1 MGTSVKKRSRDGK
14 GKGPKP
20 PSLTGWDTTDEQEI
34 ERRRWKG
41 QIEVTEFE
49 RLEPGLGDF
58 GTFRVRS
65 VSGRSYLVEIRNLER
80 SENSCTCRDFEAAGL
95 GTCKHVEGVLALLA
109 KSGKRRSGRPQSA
122 TSPRIEV
129 HVAGGAER
137 ELRIAVPDQGIPT
150 ALIKEAERRF
160 HLHKS
165 ESSNETLARL
175 KGLEAANPEL
185 LRVSRLVE
193 KWTDERIAH
202 RRRLERRSAF
212 LKDVE
217 AGRRSHDVLKFPLF
231 PYQRAGMMH
240 LAFRE
245 RALLA
250 DDMGLGKTFQALAA
264 CELLRLTE
272 GVERALVVCPAS
284 LKTEWSEQIESASD
298 LSFRAVY
305 GIRKQRLEQY
315 GNPEFFTITNYEQI
329 LADGDDIQ
337 QLLRPDIVILDE
349 AQRIKNWR
357 TKTANAVKQLRS
369 RFAFVLTGTP
379 IENRIDEIYS
389 IVQFLDPNILGS
401 LFRFNRQY
409 YSLDDRGRPIGYR
422 NLDQLKDRLG
432 PVMLRRRK
440 TDVEDDLPGRTVNNY
455 FVGMTDEQFARYDDY
470 SKLASR
476 IAAQAKNRPLTEA
489 EFKRLQLFLACMRMT
504 CDTPYILDEKVRDC
518 PKLDELER
526 VLEDLLADPACKV
539 LIFSEWVRMLTL
551 VRERLDELGIDFAWH
566 TGSVPQKHRRI
577 EINRFK
583 TDPDCR
589 VFLSSESGGV
599 GLNLQVANAVI
610 NIDQPWNPAKL
621 EQRIAR
627 AWRKHQKRSV
637 AVINLIS
644 EATIEHRML
653 GLIEQKRTMAEAVV
667 DADSDITDMDLPSG
681 RAAFLERL
689 EEIMGMEP
697 PKGKDPEPSDQAL
710 EQLRESFGNNLFAVE
725 LRRSDDGGEHLLAIV
740 ESGHADADAGS
751 LPAPT
756 QLPVEVITIESYET
770 MLRLEAANLVKFT
783 SQRVRMLHESDRPD
797 PAEEE
802 ARLRMEQARS
812 LLEAAD
818 RKHRMATLLLGGGFE
833 QEAADGSRSAAELA
847 VRSLAAASGI
857 GDDGSDHPIPELC
870 EELNASGC
878 LPTEIQL
885 KAMLLWSGNSQ
896 PDLTEHSGEDF
907 DILGDAELLLAH
919 VSQFLAER
927 GPRGGGIR
935 GN

>member
-1 MGTSVKKRSRDGK
+1 MG
-14 GKGPKP
+14 
-20 PSLTGWDTTDEQEI
+20 WNTTDEQEI

-49 RLEPGLGDF
+49 RLEPEHGDF

-65 VSGRSYLVEIRNLER
+65 VSERSYLVEIRNLER
-80 SENSCTCRDFEAAGL
+80 LENSCTCRDFEAARL

-109 KSGKRRSGRPQSA
+109 KSGKRRSKQTRSA
-122 TSPRIEV
+122 ESPRIEV
-129 HVAGGAER
+129 HVSLGAESK
-137 ELRIAVPDQGIPT
+137 LRIAVPEQGIPT
-150 ALIKEAERRF
+150 ALIKEAERCF
-160 HLHKS
+160 HLHNS

-175 KGLEAANPEL
+175 KGLEAANPDL

-193 KWTDERIAH
+193 KWTNEGVAR
-202 RRRLERRSAF
+202 RRRLERRAAF
-212 LKDVE
+212 LKDVG
-217 AGRRSHDVLKFPLF
+217 AGRRSYDVLNFPLF
-231 PYQRAGMMH
+231 PYQRAGVMH
-240 LAFRE
+240 LAFQE

-250 DDMGLGKTFQALAA
+250 DDMGLGKTFQAVAA

-272 GVERALVVCPAS
+272 GAERALVVCPAS
-284 LKTEWSEQIESASD
+284 LKAEWSEQIESASG
-298 LSFRAVY
+298 LSHRAVY
-305 GIRKQRLEQY
+305 GVRQQRLEQY
-315 GNPEFFTITNYEQI
+315 LSPEFFTITNYEQI
-329 LADGDDIQ
+329 LADGSDIQ

-357 TKTANAVKQLRS
+357 TKTASAVKQLRS

-389 IVQFLDPNILGS
+389 IVQFLDPNMLGS

-409 YSLDDRGRPIGYR
+409 YRLDDRGRPIGYR
-422 NLDQLKDRLG
+422 NLDQLKERLSS
-432 PVMLRRRK
+432 VMLRRRK
-440 TDVEDDLPGRTVNNY
+440 ADVEDDLPGRTVNNY

-470 SKLASR
+470 SRLASR
-476 IAAQAKNRPLTEA
+476 IAAKAKKRPLSEE

-526 VLEDLLADPACKV
+526 VLEDLLAEPDCKV

-551 VRERLDELGIDFAWH
+551 VRERLDELGIDYAWH
-566 TGSVPQKHRRI
+566 TGSVPQKHRRT

-583 TDPDCR
+583 TDPECR

-644 EATIEHRML
+644 EETIEHRML
-653 GLIEQKRTMAEAVV
+653 GLIEQKKTMAEAVV
-667 DADSDITDMDLPSG
+667 DADSDVTDMDLPSG

-689 EEIMGMEP
+689 EEVLGTEP
-697 PKGKDPEPSDQAL
+697 PKGKDPEPSQQAL
-710 EQLRESFGNNLFAVE
+710 AQLRESFGDSLFAVE
-725 LRRSDDGGEHLLAIV
+725 LRRSDDGEEHLLAIV
-740 ESGHADADAGS
+740 ESGHADAGPQEAAT
-751 LPAPT
+751 P
-756 QLPVEVITIESYET
+756 LPVEIINLESYET

-783 SQRVRMLHESDRPD
+783 SHRVQMIHESDRPD

-802 ARLRMEQARS
+802 ARLRMEQAMS

-818 RKHRMATLLLGGGFE
+818 RKHRMATLLAGGGFL
-833 QEAADGSRSAAELA
+833 QEAADGTGSAAELA
-847 VRSLAAASGI
+847 VRSLATASGI
-857 GDDGSDHPIPELC
+857 GGEGSDHPIPALC
-870 EELNASGC
+870 EELNATGC
-878 LPTEIQL
+878 LPTDIQL
-885 KAMLLWSGNSQ
+885 KAMLLWSNDGQ
-896 PDLTEHSGEDF
+896 TDQAKHKPEDSE
-907 DILGDAELLLAH
+907 ILGDAELLLTH
-919 VSQFLAER
+919 VRQFLAEHAR
-927 GPRGGGIR
+927 PGGGIQ

>member
-1 MGTSVKKRSRDGK
+1 MG
-14 GKGPKP
+14 
-20 PSLTGWDTTDEQEI
+20 WNTTDEQEI

-49 RLEPGLGDF
+49 RLEPEHGDF
-58 GTFRVRS
+58 GTFSVRS
-65 VSGRSYLVEIRNLER
+65 VSERSYLVEIRNLER
-80 SENSCTCRDFEAAGL
+80 LENSCTCRDFEAARL

-109 KSGKRRSGRPQSA
+109 KSGKRRSKRTQSA
-122 TSPRIEV
+122 ESPRIEV
-129 HVAGGAER
+129 HVSLGAESV
-137 ELRIAVPDQGIPT
+137 LRIAVPQQGIPT
-150 ALIKEAERRF
+150 ALIKEAERCF

-165 ESSNETLARL
+165 ESSNESLARL

-193 KWTDERIAH
+193 KWTDEGIAR
-202 RRRLERRSAF
+202 RRRLERRAAF
-212 LKDVE
+212 LQDID
-217 AGRRSHDVLKFPLF
+217 AGRCSYDVLNYPLF
-231 PYQRAGMMH
+231 PYQRDGMMH
-240 LAFRE
+240 LAFEE

-250 DDMGLGKTFQALAA
+250 DDMGLGKTFQAIAA

-284 LKTEWSEQIESASD
+284 LKAEWSEQIESASG
-298 LSFRAVY
+298 LSYRAVY
-305 GIRKQRLEQY
+305 GIRQQRLEQY
-315 GNPEFFTITNYEQI
+315 RSPEFFTITNYEQI
-329 LADGDDIQ
+329 LADGNDIQ
-337 QLLRPDIVILDE
+337 HLLRPDIVILDE

-357 TKTANAVKQLRS
+357 TKTASAVKQLRS

-401 LFRFNRQY
+401 LFRFNRQHY
-409 YSLDDRGRPIGYR
+409 RLDDRGRPIGYR
-422 NLDQLKDRLG
+422 NLDQLKDRLSS
-432 PVMLRRRK
+432 VMLRRRK
-440 TDVEDDLPGRTVNNY
+440 ADVEDDLPGRTVNNY

-470 SKLASR
+470 SRLARR
-476 IAAQAKNRPLTEA
+476 IAAEGKKRPLSEE

-518 PKLDELER
+518 PKLEELER
-526 VLEDLLADPACKV
+526 VLEDLLAEPDCKV

-551 VRERLDELGIDFAWH
+551 VRERLDELGIAFAWH
-566 TGSVPQKHRRI
+566 TGSVPQKHRRT

-653 GLIEQKRTMAEAVV
+653 GLIEQKKTMAEAVV
-667 DADSDITDMDLPSG
+667 DADSDVTDMDLPSG

-689 EEIMGMEP
+689 EEVLGTEP
-697 PKGKDPEPSDQAL
+697 PKGKDPEPSQLAL
-710 EQLRESFGNNLFAVE
+710 AQLRESFGDNLFAVE
-725 LRRSDDGGEHLLAIV
+725 LRRSDDGMEHLLAIV
-740 ESGHADADAGS
+740 ESGHADAGPQ
-751 LPAPT
+751 PAMAP
-756 QLPVEVITIESYET
+756 LPVEIINLESYET

-802 ARLRMEQARS
+802 ARLRMEQAMS
-812 LLEAAD
+812 LLESAD
-818 RKHRMATLLLGGGFE
+818 RKHRMATLLAGGGFR
-833 QEAADGSRSAAELA
+833 QEAADGTGSAVEFA
-847 VRSLAAASGI
+847 VRSLATASGI
-857 GDDGSDHPIPELC
+857 GSEGSDPPIPELC
-870 EELNASGC
+870 EELNAAGC
-878 LPTEIQL
+878 LPTDIQL
-885 KAMLLWSGNSQ
+885 KAMLLWSGDGQ
-896 PDLTEHSGEDF
+896 PDQAEQPEDGS
-907 DILGDAELLLAH
+907 DILGDSELLLTH
-919 VSQFLAER
+919 VRQFLTEHGR
-927 GPRGGGIR
+927 PGSGIQ

>member
-1 MGTSVKKRSRDGK
+1 MGTSVRKRAKDGK
-14 GKGPKP
+14 GKKPKP
-20 PSLTGWDTTDEQEI
+20 PTLMGWNTTDEQEI

-49 RLEPGLGDF
+49 RLEPEHGDF

-65 VSGRSYLVEIRNLER
+65 VSDRSYLVEIRHLELL
-80 SENSCTCRDFEAAGL
+80 ENSCTCRDFETAGL

-109 KSGKRRSGRPQSA
+109 KSGKRRSKRNQSA

-129 HVAGGAER
+129 HVSGGVDS
-137 ELRIAVPDQGIPT
+137 ELRMSVPAQGIPT
-150 ALIKEAERRF
+150 ALVEEVERCF
-160 HLHKS
+160 NLHQS
-165 ESSNETLARL
+165 ESSSGTLAKL
-175 KGLEAANPEL
+175 KDLEAANPEL
-185 LRVSRLVE
+185 LRVSRLVG
-193 KWTDERIAH
+193 KWTDEHVAR
-202 RRRLERRSAF
+202 RRRLERRAAF
-212 LKDVE
+212 LKDVG
-217 AGRRSHDVLKFPLF
+217 AGKRSYDVLNFPLF

-240 LAFRE
+240 LAFQE

-250 DDMGLGKTFQALAA
+250 DDMGLGKTFQTLAA

-284 LKTEWSEQIESASD
+284 LKAEWSEQIESACG
-298 LSFRAVY
+298 LSHRAVY
-305 GIRKQRLEQY
+305 GVRRQRLEQY
-315 GNPEFFTITNYEQI
+315 ANPEFFTITNYEQI

-357 TKTANAVKQLRS
+357 TKTASAVKQLRS

-422 NLDQLKDRLG
+422 NLDHLKDRLG
-432 PVMLRRRK
+432 SVMLRRRK
-440 TDVEDDLPGRTVNNY
+440 ADVEDDLPGRTVNNY

-476 IAAQAKNRPLTEA
+476 IAAQAKKRPLTEA
-489 EFKRLQLFLACMRMT
+489 EFKRLQLFLDCMRMT

-518 PKLDELER
+518 PKLEELER
-526 VLEDLLADPACKV
+526 VLEDLLAEPGCKV

-551 VRERLDELGIDFAWH
+551 VRERLGELGIDFAWH
-566 TGSVPQKHRRI
+566 TGSVPQKHRRT

-653 GLIEQKRTMAEAVV
+653 GLIEQKKAMAEAVV
-667 DADSDITDMDLPSG
+667 DADSDITEMDLPSG

-689 EEIMGMEP
+689 EQIMGAEP
-697 PKGKDPEPSDQAL
+697 AEGKEPEPSQQAL
-710 EQLRESFGNNLFAVE
+710 EQLRESFGTNLFAVE
-725 LRRSDDGGEHLLAIV
+725 LRRSEDGREHLLAIV
-740 ESGHADADAGS
+740 DSGHADAES
-751 LPAPT
+751 LPDQT
-756 QLPVEVITIESYET
+756 TLPVEIITHDSYQT
-770 MLRLEAANLVKFT
+770 MLRLETANLVKFT
-783 SQRVRMLHESDRPD
+783 SQRVGMLHESDRPD

-802 ARLRMEQARS
+802 ARLRMEQANS
-812 LLEAAD
+812 LLEDAD
-818 RKHRMATLLLGGGFE
+818 RKHRMAILLAGGGF
-833 QEAADGSRSAAELA
+833 QREAADGSCAAAELA
-847 VRSLAAASGI
+847 IRSLAAASGI
-857 GDDGSDHPIPELC
+857 GDDSDHPIPALC
-870 EELNASGC
+870 EELNAAGS
-878 LPTEIQL
+878 LPTDIQL
-885 KAMLLWSGNSQ
+885 KAMLLWSGDDQ
-896 PDLTEHSGEDF
+896 AERDGEDS
-907 DILGDAELLLAH
+907 DMLGDAELLIGH
-919 VSQFLAER
+919 VRQFLSGLTR
-927 GPRGGGIR
+927 PGGG
-935 GN
+935 